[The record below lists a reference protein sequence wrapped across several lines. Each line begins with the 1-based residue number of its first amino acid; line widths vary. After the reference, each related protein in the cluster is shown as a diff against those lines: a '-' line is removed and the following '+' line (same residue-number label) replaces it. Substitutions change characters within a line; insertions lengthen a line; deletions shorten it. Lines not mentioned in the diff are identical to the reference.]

1 MTNAE
6 IKGSKTMKT
15 LLSIVGIILILI
27 GGVWFLQGIN
37 VIGGS
42 VMTGQSQ
49 WAVIGSI
56 AAVVGIGL
64 LVFVNRRRGSPR

>member
-1 MTNAE
+1 
-6 IKGSKTMKT
+6 MKT
-15 LLSIVGIILILI
+15 LLTIVGIILILI

-37 VIGGS
+37 FLGGS

-56 AAVVGIGL
+56 AFIVGIGL
-64 LVFVNRRRGSPR
+64 LVYINRRGRSGK

>member
-1 MTNAE
+1 
-6 IKGSKTMKT
+6 MKT
-15 LLSIVGIILILI
+15 TLTIVSILLILT

-37 VIGGS
+37 IIGGS

-56 AAVVGIGL
+56 AVVVGIGL
-64 LVFVNRRRGSPR
+64 LVFVNRRKGAGR